1 VSRAAASAGITD
13 EASHSAED
21 KVAYLAEGL
30 TAEVFELS

>member
-1 VSRAAASAGITD
+1 MD
-13 EASHSAED
+13 EASHSARS